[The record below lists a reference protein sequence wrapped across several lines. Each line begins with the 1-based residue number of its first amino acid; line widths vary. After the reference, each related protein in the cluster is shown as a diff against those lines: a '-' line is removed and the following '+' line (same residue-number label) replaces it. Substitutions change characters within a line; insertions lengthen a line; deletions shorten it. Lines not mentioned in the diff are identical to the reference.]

1 MITDIL
7 FGLSEYGMRQ
17 VRIAI
22 VRQARRDRKLRGEWI
37 KAIREFN
44 RDMEAYYLRDMEA
57 YARQINPQN
66 DLIDLQ
72 SDVHEKD
79 IALAVNESDED
90 LPF

>member
-1 MITDIL
+1 MITNIL
-7 FGLSEYGMRQ
+7 FGLSEYGIRQ

-22 VRQARRDRKLRGEWI
+22 VRQARRDRKLRGELI

-44 RDMEAYYLRDMEA
+44 RDMKAYE
-57 YARQINPQN
+57 RQINQQN
-66 DLIDLQ
+66 DLLDLQ
-72 SDVHEKD
+72 SDVYDKD

>member
-1 MITDIL
+1 MITNIL
-7 FGLSEYGMRQ
+7 FGLSEYGIQQ

-22 VRQARRDRKLRGEWI
+22 VRQARRDRKLRGELI

-44 RDMEAYYLRDMEA
+44 RDMEAY
-57 YARQINPQN
+57 ARQFNPQN

>member
-1 MITDIL
+1 MITNIL
-7 FGLSEYGMRQ
+7 FGLSEYGIRQ

-22 VRQARRDRKLRGEWI
+22 VRQARRDRKLRGELI

-44 RDMEAYYLRDMEA
+44 RDMKAYE
-57 YARQINPQN
+57 RQLNQQN
-66 DLIDLQ
+66 DLLDLQ
-72 SDVHEKD
+72 SDFYDKD

>member
-1 MITDIL
+1 MITNIL

-22 VRQARRDRKLRGEWI
+22 VRQARRDRKLRGELI

-44 RDMEAYYLRDMEA
+44 RDMYAYE
-57 YARQINPQN
+57 RQLNQQN
-66 DLIDLQ
+66 DLLDLQ
-72 SDVHEKD
+72 SDVYDKD

>member
-1 MITDIL
+1 MITNIL
-7 FGLSEYGMRQ
+7 FGLSEYGIRQ

-22 VRQARRDRKLRGEWI
+22 IQQARRDRKLRGELI

-44 RDMEAYYLRDMEA
+44 RDMKAYE
-57 YARQINPQN
+57 RQFNQQD
-66 DLIDLQ
+66 DLLDLQ
-72 SDVHEKD
+72 SDVYDKD

>member
-7 FGLSEYGMRQ
+7 FGLSEYGIRQ

-22 VRQARRDRKLRGEWI
+22 IQQARRDRKLRGELI

-44 RDMEAYYLRDMEA
+44 RDMYAYE
-57 YARQINPQN
+57 RQFNQQD
-66 DLIDLQ
+66 DLLDLQ
-72 SDVHEKD
+72 SDVYDKD

>member
-37 KAIREFN
+37 KAVRDFN
-44 RDMEAYYLRDMEA
+44 REMES
-57 YARQINPQN
+57 YARQFNPNN

-72 SDVHEKD
+72 SDVYDKD
-79 IALAVNESDED
+79 IALAMNESDED

>member
-1 MITDIL
+1 MITNIL
-7 FGLSEYGMRQ
+7 FGLSEYGIRQ

-22 VRQARRDRKLRGEWI
+22 VRQARRDRKLRGELI

-44 RDMEAYYLRDMEA
+44 RDM
-57 YARQINPQN
+57 YAHERQFNKQD
-66 DLIDLQ
+66 DLLDLQ
-72 SDVHEKD
+72 SDVYDKD

>member
-1 MITDIL
+1 MITNIL

-22 VRQARRDRKLRGEWI
+22 VRQARRDRKLRGELI

-44 RDMEAYYLRDMEA
+44 RDMYAYE
-57 YARQINPQN
+57 RQFNQQD
-66 DLIDLQ
+66 DLLDLQ
-72 SDVHEKD
+72 SDVYDKD

-90 LPF
+90 LPFL

>member
-1 MITDIL
+1 MITNIL
-7 FGLSEYGMRQ
+7 FGLSEYGIRQ

-22 VRQARRDRKLRGEWI
+22 VRQARRDRKLRGELI

-44 RDMEAYYLRDMEA
+44 RDMKAYE
-57 YARQINPQN
+57 RQLNQQN
-66 DLIDLQ
+66 DLLDLQ
-72 SDVHEKD
+72 SDVYDKD

>member
-1 MITDIL
+1 MITNIL
-7 FGLSEYGMRQ
+7 FGLSEYGIRQ

-22 VRQARRDRKLRGEWI
+22 VRQARRDRKLRGELI

-44 RDMEAYYLRDMEA
+44 RDMKAYE
-57 YARQINPQN
+57 RQLNQQN
-66 DLIDLQ
+66 DLLDLQ
-72 SDVHEKD
+72 SDVYDKN

>member
-7 FGLSEYGMRQ
+7 FGLSEYGIRQ

-22 VRQARRDRKLRGEWI
+22 IQQARRDRKLRGELI

-44 RDMEAYYLRDMEA
+44 RDMKAYD
-57 YARQINPQN
+57 RQFNQQN
-66 DLIDLQ
+66 DLLDLQ
-72 SDVHEKD
+72 SDVYDKD
-79 IALAVNESDED
+79 IALAFNESDED